1 MVGSGCGG
9 FVNSCMAF
17 FLDLKRGCRYNRWL
31 LDAGLEMADR
41 KFSTVAKILFMQI
54 LTVIL
59 IASGFFFVGGRD
71 DVLSPLLGGL
81 AAFLP
86 NLYFALRTTRA
97 TAADAQSIVRSFY
110 AGETGKLIL
119 TAALFYIIFQL
130 PDIKIL
136 PLLAAYAAV
145 LSTFWFALILRSD

>member
-1 MVGSGCGG
+1 
-9 FVNSCMAF
+9 
-17 FLDLKRGCRYNRWL
+17 
-31 LDAGLEMADR
+31 MADGK
-41 KFSTVAKILFMQI
+41 KFSTVAKILILQI

-59 IASGFFFVGGRD
+59 IASGFFFVGGWNSA
-71 DVLSPLLGGL
+71 VSPLLGGL

-86 NLYFALRTTRA
+86 NLYFAFRTSRA
-97 TAADAQSIVRSFY
+97 AATDAQSIVRSFY

-119 TAALFYIIFQL
+119 TVALFYLIFQL

-136 PLLAAYAAV
+136 PLLVTYAAV